1 MQQAQDLF
9 FRSFRL
15 DIANERLW
23 RRSRE
28 VPLRPKTFAVLRYLL
43 EHADRLVTKG
53 ELLDTVWPDTS
64 VSDVVPLVCIRE
76 LRKALGDEA
85 EAPRFIETVP
95 RRGYRFIAPVT
106 YALLGESPKSKV
118 QSPKLKSCADSPPPT
133 SVLVGRE
140 AELGQLHKWLA
151 KAASGERQIIFITGE
166 AGIGK
171 TALIEAFLK
180 RALAAQPLWIARGQC
195 IEHYGAGEA
204 YLPML
209 DALGRLHREM
219 GSVRMVEIL
228 RRYAPTWLGQMPSLL
243 QAADLDSQQ
252 HKIQG
257 SSQDRMLRE
266 IAEAIEVLT
275 GEGARP
281 TPPVLVLWL
290 EDLHWSDA
298 STLDLLSFLAR
309 RQERARLLV
318 IGAYRPA
325 EVFCRGNPLPAIKQE
340 LQLHERCEELGLSLL
355 GEKAVA
361 EYLQH
366 RLPRERQQTVSSH
379 LLARKIHQRTG
390 GNPLFMVAL
399 VSQLLTQH
407 ETLSAESTPQQVEEL
422 LRVIPENL
430 QQMIEQQVSRLSL
443 EEQQLLEVASVA
455 GVEFSA
461 ATVAAELGEEIA
473 CSETRCLKLARC
485 GQFLRAC
492 GTDEWPD
499 GALAGRYGFLHTLY
513 RDALYER
520 LTVSQRMR
528 LHRQIGERK
537 EAAYGA
543 QANAIA
549 AELAVHFTQGR
560 DYQRAVRYL
569 RQAADNAVRRYAFQ
583 EALGHVTKGLELLH
597 YWPATP
603 ERTQQE
609 LLLHMTVLGPLMA
622 LKGESAPEVERAY
635 AQIWEL
641 HQRLGETVQPFMV
654 VLGLWTVHIVRGEHQ
669 KAQALAEQLMERA
682 QDGQDPL
689 CLLWAHHAFG
699 VSLFHRGE
707 LIAARAALEKVE
719 MLYNTRQHPRYMF
732 DPQLA
737 GLSFRTLLQW
747 SMGYPEQALQIS
759 REAITW
765 GQQFAHP
772 YSLAFV
778 FAAAAWLHESCREG
792 AAAQER
798 AETLMTLAR
807 EHGFA
812 QYERLGVLL
821 RGGALIEQGRYEES
835 IALLRQGIDALRAAG
850 AELGASAWL
859 TRLATAYLRTGRIEE
874 GTVALTEAAETGQR
888 LGERSYEAEL
898 CRIKG
903 ELALQ
908 KFQVSGSK
916 FQVSF
921 PLSLPPDA
929 RATAEAEAC
938 FLQAIDLA
946 RRQQAKTFELRA
958 AMSLS
963 RLWRRQG
970 KKEEARQLLAEV
982 YNWFTEGF
990 DTTDLKEAQQ
1000 LLSELTAG

>member
-9 FRSFRL
+9 FRPFRL
-15 DIANERLW
+15 DVANERLW

-28 VPLRPKTFAVLRYLL
+28 VSLRPKTFAVLRYLL
-43 EHADRLVTKG
+43 EHADRLVTKE

-76 LRKALGDEA
+76 LRKALGDEV

-106 YALLGESPKSKV
+106 TTSQLTDKEKIEQGKKWRTNSDKHAPEV
-118 QSPKLKSCADSPPPT
+118 DSWRPT
-133 SVLVGRE
+133 AHLVGRE
-140 AELGQLHKWLA
+140 MELAQLDAWLA
-151 KAASGERQIIFITGE
+151 KAALGERQIIFITGE
-166 AGIGK
+166 SGIGK
-171 TALIEAFLK
+171 TALIEAFLQ
-180 RALAAQPLWIARGQC
+180 RALAVQPLWLARGQC

-204 YLPML
+204 YLPVL

-219 GSVRMVEIL
+219 GSVRLVEIL
-228 RRYAPTWLGQMPSLL
+228 RRHAPTWLGQMPSLL
-243 QAADLDSQQ
+243 QAADLDPQQ
-252 HKIQG
+252 HTIQG
-257 SSQDRMLRE
+257 SSQERMLRE
-266 IAEAIEVLT
+266 IAEALEALT
-275 GEGARP
+275 HRGAIP

-290 EDLHWSDA
+290 EDLHWSDV

-309 RQERARLLV
+309 RREQARLLI

-325 EVFCRGNPLPAIKQE
+325 EVFGRGSPLPAIKQD

-355 GEKAVA
+355 NEEAVA

-366 RLPRERQQTVSSH
+366 RLPLGRQQTIPSP
-379 LLARKIHQRTG
+379 LLARKIHQRTD
-390 GNPLFMVAL
+390 GNPLFMVTL

-407 ETLSAESTPQQVEEL
+407 ETLSSESTQQQVEEL
-422 LRVIPENL
+422 LRIIPKSL
-430 QQMIEQQVSRLSL
+430 QQMIEQQVSRLSF
-443 EEQQLLEVASVA
+443 EEQQMLEVASVA

-461 ATVAAELGEEIA
+461 ATLAAGLGEEIA
-473 CSETRCLKLARC
+473 PSETRCMKLTRY
-485 GQFLRAC
+485 GQFLRTC

-520 LTVSQRMR
+520 LTVSQRMH
-528 LHRQIGERK
+528 LHRRIGERK

-543 QANAIA
+543 KANAIA

-569 RQAADNAVRRYAFQ
+569 QQAADNAVRRSAFQ
-583 EALGHVTKGLELLH
+583 EALGHITKGLELLH
-597 YWPATP
+597 YWPVTP

-622 LKGESAPEVERAY
+622 IKGASAPGVERAY
-635 AQIWEL
+635 SQIWEL

-654 VLGLWTVHIVRGEHQ
+654 VLGLWTVHLVRGEQQ

-689 CLLWAHHAFG
+689 FLLWAHHAFG
-699 VSLFHRGE
+699 VSLFFRGE
-707 LIAARAALEKVE
+707 FIAARTALEKVE
-719 MLYNTRQHPRYMF
+719 MLYDAQQHFEYMF
-732 DPQLA
+732 DPRLA
-737 GLSFRTLLQW
+737 GLSFRALLQW
-747 SMGYPEQALQIS
+747 TLGYPEQALQLS

-765 GQQFAHP
+765 GQQFTHP
-772 YSLAFV
+772 YSLALA
-778 FAAAAWLHESCREG
+778 FAVSAWLHENHREG
-792 AAAQER
+792 SAAQER
-798 AETLMTLAR
+798 AETVVTLAR

-812 QYERLGVLL
+812 QYEILGVLL
-821 RGGALIEQGRYEES
+821 RGGASIEQGKHEEG
-835 IALLRQGIDALRAAG
+835 IMLLHQGIDALRTAK

-859 TRLATAYLRTGRIEE
+859 TRLATACLRIGRIKE
-874 GTVALTEAAETGQR
+874 GNAALAEAAAVKQC
-888 LGERSYEAEL
+888 LGERFYEAEL

-903 ELALQ
+903 ELLQ
-908 KFQVSGSK
+908 QSTIESRNSTVE
-916 FQVSF
+916 
-921 PLSLPPDA
+921 
-929 RATAEAEAC
+929 AEAEEY
-938 FLQAIDLA
+938 FLKALSSA

-970 KKEEARQLLAEV
+970 KKEEAWQLLAEV
-982 YNWFTEGF
+982 YDWFTEGF

-1000 LLSELTAG
+1000 LLSELTAR